1 MPHTIWELEGEE
13 CAVLGTCQGPVTPLV
28 LFWSRPKHVL
38 VDSLC
43 SVRVFKLFS
52 RSIRYNNN
60 EGIDDYYYD
69 NDDEE
74 DDNSDG

>member
-1 MPHTIWELEGEE
+1 M
-13 CAVLGTCQGPVTPLV
+13 
-28 LFWSRPKHVL
+28 L